1 MGLMMGV
8 GGVRLKTVTEVFVS
22 TIYMLIKVRK
32 NSNGDTREFDEIRI
46 SSVLVVRKRSAPLT
60 PTRVLPPCSAV
71 SIYFP
76 VNYSRS
82 LLVSSWRSNEADRSG
97 SETMAGSNILVFVV
111 LSKSTCIT
119 CTDMNRL

>member
-1 MGLMMGV
+1 MGLMMGR
-8 GGVRLKTVTEVFVS
+8 GVRLKTVTEVFVS

-71 SIYFP
+71 SVYF
-76 VNYSRS
+76 SGK
-82 LLVSSWRSNEADRSG
+82 LLA
-97 SETMAGSNILVFVV
+97 
-111 LSKSTCIT
+111 
-119 CTDMNRL
+119 